1 MIAHRISTLSSD
13 KETFDNEIGLYEK
26 ALKNSGHNC
35 KLNYVSPEPTKKRV
49 RTRKILYFNPPF
61 SKSVKTKVGALF
73 LKLIDHPFPNH
84 HIFHKIFNR
93 SKVKISYCTMPNVKN
108 HIAKNN
114 AKVSSTKNDCD
125 KNERKCDCTRKFKG
139 KCPLHG
145 HCLQK
150 SVVYQAHVTTANKTM
165 IYTGMTKNSFKQ
177 RWCVHNATIEKRP
190 PKEKVTTLSEYVW
203 KLKDQ
208 NIPFKITWS
217 IKSKAYA
224 FSSGSKGCDLC
235 TTEKLTILLT
245 NPWQNLNQRTE
256 LLSKCPH
263 KRAFCLAGYYENSA
277 VT

>member
-1 MIAHRISTLSSD
+1 
-13 KETFDNEIGLYEK
+13 
-26 ALKNSGHNC
+26 
-35 KLNYVSPEPTKKRV
+35 
-49 RTRKILYFNPPF
+49 
-61 SKSVKTKVGALF
+61 
-73 LKLIDHPFPNH
+73 
-84 HIFHKIFNR
+84 
-93 SKVKISYCTMPNVKN
+93 MPNVKN

-139 KCPLHG
+139 NCPLHG

-224 FSSGSKGCDLC
+224 FSSGSKRCDLC
-235 TTEKLTILLT
+235 ITEKLTILLT
-245 NPWQNLNQRTE
+245 NPRQNLTQRTE
-256 LLSKCPH
+256 LLSKCSH
-263 KRAFCLAGYYENSA
+263 KRAF
-277 VT
+277 

>member
-1 MIAHRISTLSSD
+1 
-13 KETFDNEIGLYEK
+13 
-26 ALKNSGHNC
+26 
-35 KLNYVSPEPTKKRV
+35 
-49 RTRKILYFNPPF
+49 
-61 SKSVKTKVGALF
+61 
-73 LKLIDHPFPNH
+73 
-84 HIFHKIFNR
+84 
-93 SKVKISYCTMPNVKN
+93 
-108 HIAKNN
+108 
-114 AKVSSTKNDCD
+114 
-125 KNERKCDCTRKFKG
+125 
-139 KCPLHG
+139 
-145 HCLQK
+145 
-150 SVVYQAHVTTANKTM
+150 M

-235 TTEKLTILLT
+235 TTEKLTIL
-245 NPWQNLNQRTE
+245 NQRTE

-263 KRAFCLAGYYENSA
+263 KRVFCLAGYYENSG